1 MVIMETT
8 KKVKN
13 ASEKIDEAISLIE
26 DAMECIRELESE
38 GYSERRGSMR
48 MKGRYGRPS
57 YRHDDDYEDELPRY
71 RRY

>member
-13 ASEKIDEAISLIE
+13 ASEKMDEAISLIE

-38 GYSERRGSMR
+38 GYSERRVSMR